1 MRLWCVLNIRL
12 YLSIY
17 VLLSTVWSVYIG
29 WGELTKVQR
38 SDHNIPFRFSFW
50 MNAVFPFKS
59 STLHSK
65 YVRCTYIYIERIV
78 TCLKISVV
86 EPPTSL
92 FLSLSQRDTEWKS
105 EKSTWTFQISS
116 HHLVSAYIFILIV
129 ICPKMFFFVEYTVQ
143 NTRAQNAEA
152 THDVIDD
159 NIVLYEKRTAPY
171 HFTCAHS
178 VWYVWCQC
186 RG

>member
-1 MRLWCVLNIRL
+1 
-12 YLSIY
+12 
-17 VLLSTVWSVYIG
+17 
-29 WGELTKVQR
+29 
-38 SDHNIPFRFSFW
+38 

-59 STLHSK
+59 STFHSK
-65 YVRCTYIYIERIV
+65 YVCVCTLYVYVYIERIV
-78 TCLKISVV
+78 TYLKISVV

-92 FLSLSQRDTEWKS
+92 FLSPSQRDTEWKS
-105 EKSTWTFQISS
+105 EKSTWAFQISS

-129 ICPKMFFFVEYTVQ
+129 ICPKMFFFVIHSVSSYVNMERVHGT

-159 NIVLYEKRTAPY
+159 NIVLYEKRTALY